1 VCDKEKVMCMNENQN
16 SPNKKYEY
24 RYIQFTV
31 SPKEKDKIEEYM
43 KKENFKTQS
52 DFIRR
57 IIFDHI
63 RKQENPE
70 LFIAADNSNIN
81 PIILERI
88 AKNTRDIQNLLSQRE
103 EALEEM
109 KRMIITLHTIAERNA
124 LEKERKRITNLLQ
137 THTSLSLKQIQE
149 ETNLPEDVVFKI
161 ISDMNLFKITT
172 AGRFALQ

>member
-1 VCDKEKVMCMNENQN
+1 MNKTQN

-31 SPKEKDKIEEYM
+31 SPKEKEKIEEYM

-70 LFIAADNSNIN
+70 LFITTDDSNIN
-81 PIILERI
+81 PIVLERI
-88 AKNTRDIQNLLSQRE
+88 AKNTRNIQQFLSQRE
-103 EALEEM
+103 ESLEKM
-109 KRMIITLHTIAERNA
+109 KRMITTLHTIAERNA
-124 LEKERKRITNLLQ
+124 LAKERTMITNLLQ

-149 ETNLPEDVVFKI
+149 ETSLPEDVVFKV

-172 AGRFALQ
+172 AGRFALR